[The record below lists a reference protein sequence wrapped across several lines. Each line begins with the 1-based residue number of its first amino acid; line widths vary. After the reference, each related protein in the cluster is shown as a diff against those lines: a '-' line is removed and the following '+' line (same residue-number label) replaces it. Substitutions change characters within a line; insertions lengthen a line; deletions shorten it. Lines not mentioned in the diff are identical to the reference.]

1 MITTSRGLLK
11 CAAAGMFVMS
21 GLLAMNTGAQA
32 QQAPVVPASSGPVV
46 ASGEA
51 RPVIAWVDFCR
62 RYASECRVDT
72 NEPEQI
78 ELTQKSWK
86 TIISTNLR
94 INREIEPVTDMDH
107 WGQIDRWD
115 MAEDGKGDCEEYV
128 LVKRKKLVE
137 AGFPRRALLVTVVID
152 DENQGHAVL
161 MVRTD
166 RGDFILDNKRNAVL
180 PWQQTGYIYVKRE
193 SQHKV
198 AWTSLGGQGSPTVT
212 AAR

>member
-1 MITTSRGLLK
+1 MIVTSRGLLNV
-11 CAAAGMFVMS
+11 AAAGMLVVS
-21 GLLAMNTGAQA
+21 GMLVMNTGAQA
-32 QQAPVVPASSGPVV
+32 QSSSIVPAVSGPVE

-51 RPVIAWVDFCR
+51 KPVIAWVDFCR
-62 RYASECRVDT
+62 RNPSECRVDT
-72 NEPEQI
+72 TEPDQI
-78 ELTQKSWK
+78 DLTQKNWK
-86 TIISTNLR
+86 MIVSTNLR

-137 AGFPRRALLVTVVID
+137 AGLPRRALLVTVVID

-161 MVRTD
+161 MVRTN

-193 SQHKV
+193 SQQKV

>member
-11 CAAAGMFVMS
+11 YAVAGMFVMS
-21 GLLAMNTGAQA
+21 GLLAINTTAQA

-51 RPVIAWVDFCR
+51 KPVIAWVDFCR

-86 TIISTNLR
+86 TIVSTNLR
-94 INREIEPVTDMDH
+94 TNREIEPVTDMDH
-107 WGQIDRWD
+107 WGQVDRWD

-193 SQHKV
+193 SQQKV

>member
-1 MITTSRGLLK
+1 MIITSRGLLK

-21 GLLAMNTGAQA
+21 GLLGLNTGAQA
-32 QQAPVVPASSGPVV
+32 QTAPVVPASSGPVA

-51 RPVIAWVDFCR
+51 KPVIAWVDFCR

-78 ELTQKSWK
+78 ELTQKNWK
-86 TIISTNLR
+86 TIISTNVR
-94 INREIEPVTDMDH
+94 TNRDIEPVTDMDH
-107 WGQIDRWD
+107 WGQVDRWD

-193 SQHKV
+193 SQQKV

>member
-1 MITTSRGLLK
+1 MSVTSRGLLK

-21 GLLAMNTGAQA
+21 GMLATSTGTQA
-32 QQAPVVPASSGPVV
+32 QTAPVVPATSTPVA

-62 RYASECRVDT
+62 RNPQECRVDT
-72 NEPEQI
+72 TEPDQI
-78 ELTQKSWK
+78 ELNQKNWK
-86 TIISTNLR
+86 TIVSTNLR
-94 INREIEPVTDMDH
+94 TNREIEPVTDMDH

-128 LVKRKKLVE
+128 LVKRRKLIE
-137 AGFPRRALLVTVVID
+137 AGIPRRALLVTVVID

-161 MVRTD
+161 MVRTN